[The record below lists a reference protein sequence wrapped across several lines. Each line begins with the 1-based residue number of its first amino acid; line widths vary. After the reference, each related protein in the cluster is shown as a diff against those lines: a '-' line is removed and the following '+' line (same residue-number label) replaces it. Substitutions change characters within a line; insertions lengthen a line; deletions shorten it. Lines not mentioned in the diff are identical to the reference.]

1 MGILTIEKK
10 YGYGWYRVYNICFLL
25 LNLHFF
31 LVRKFLTMCSSPC
44 TGHEA
49 LQKKTMGFQAS
60 SLEPSDTWQSS
71 RGWQR
76 YARGKTVRIH
86 RPPSFRRKW
95 QQIMPQEH
103 FVHWIPKVKSLTQ
116 TTWDGCSTSRKFKK
130 IKKKLGNWSPLYKQ
144 FKKSRSNLKG
154 STPNNK
160 N

>member
-1 MGILTIEKK
+1 MVIHDYVWLCMIKNCSVGLHHGKQRPIFQGHPTGMSMGILTIEKN

-31 LVRKFLTMCSSPC
+31 LFRKFLTMCSSPC

-49 LQKKTMGFQAS
+49 LQKKPMGFQAS

-103 FVHWIPKVKSLTQ
+103 FVH
-116 TTWDGCSTSRKFKK
+116 
-130 IKKKLGNWSPLYKQ
+130 
-144 FKKSRSNLKG
+144 
-154 STPNNK
+154 
-160 N
+160 